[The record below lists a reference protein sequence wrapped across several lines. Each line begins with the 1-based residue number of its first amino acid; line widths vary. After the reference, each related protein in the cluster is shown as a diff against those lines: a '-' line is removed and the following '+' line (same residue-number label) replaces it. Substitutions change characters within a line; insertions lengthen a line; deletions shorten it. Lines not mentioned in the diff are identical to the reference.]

1 MRLLLLLL
9 LGLSP
14 LLSPAA
20 DPPRFQE
27 GDYQLDV
34 IRISGKEPGLTALV
48 FGGIHGDEPG
58 GYFSSELLAHIRL
71 RRGNLIIVPRVNFP
85 SIMLGRRE
93 VAGDMNRKFAG
104 QVGAADPERRVV
116 EALKRLMGEADLFVN
131 LHDAMGFHRRKY
143 QSKTRNPDMYGQCL
157 IVDTG
162 KFQSRRL
169 SREIDLEAVGARIVA
184 AGNALIPD
192 AGHHFEFWN
201 HNSIQKDTQFPEMKK
216 SATHFALTEFSIPAF
231 GLEASKDLPTL
242 DLKVH
247 YQLVMIQ
254 AILTEFG
261 FEFDL
266 PEIDLVPSRLSW
278 VEFRKNDG
286 ERLRLSGQSNLRARI
301 GDRLTVVGVQA
312 HPDAGVSA
320 DLLGFGSLNDIGR
333 EWRVS
338 RAANLVLKRNSV
350 IIGRIYIR
358 PFRPDSIQRIEL
370 AIADRPRTVSNWAV
384 VEMPTAGEARWLGLA
399 PVAGK
404 ITLARH
410 DPAGDTA
417 QVPAGAWKVGLEDFP
432 ERERT
437 MEFRIYADGKLAGGI
452 WFDRP

>member
-266 PEIDLVPSRLSW
+266 PEIDLQPSRLSW

-286 ERLRLSGQSNLRARI
+286 YGLRATRLVF
-301 GDRLTVVGVQA
+301 GDRGANLSWL
-312 HPDAGVSA
+312 GVSL
-320 DLLGFGSLNDIGR
+320 DTLLWAMRMDDNDMLGCVFAREHYRRCPGLVPETVEGQAGYWKRFYNTELGKGTVEQYIGNWNR
-333 EWRVS
+333 
-338 RAANLVLKRNSV
+338 LC
-350 IIGRIYIR
+350 R
-358 PFRPDSIQRIEL
+358 P
-370 AIADRPRTVSNWAV
+370 V
-384 VEMPTAGEARWLGLA
+384 VES
-399 PVAGK
+399 
-404 ITLARH
+404 
-410 DPAGDTA
+410 
-417 QVPAGAWKVGLEDFP
+417 VGYDKEYTTGYTKED
-432 ERERT
+432 ER
-437 MEFRIYADGKLAGGI
+437 
-452 WFDRP
+452 